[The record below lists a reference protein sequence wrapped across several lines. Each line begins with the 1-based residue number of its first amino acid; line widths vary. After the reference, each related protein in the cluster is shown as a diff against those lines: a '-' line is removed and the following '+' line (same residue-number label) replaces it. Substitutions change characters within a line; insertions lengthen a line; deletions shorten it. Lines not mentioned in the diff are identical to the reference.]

1 MDPNSDKDSH
11 QAGERVRSSW
21 AILKTKP
28 TNGIVFPG
36 EPRPFAQEISGKTY
50 KTHGSR
56 RHGLNRIFQYLMKN
70 SHSWV
75 EVGAMARVND
85 NAKVSYGSI
94 FVSNP
99 GNACYY
105 IEDLSIKVQGVVCMT
120 KVIIGMYAYPAR
132 QLSFKCHGAPDTKAS
147 IMVEWTSN
155 ATARDAKYSS
165 CLTQGSWPTCRRRL
179 WSSKAPH
186 TWSID

>member
-36 EPRPFAQEISGKTY
+36 EPRPFAQEISGKIVKDSWVMAT
-50 KTHGSR
+50 
-56 RHGLNRIFQYLMKN
+56 RIEQIVPIPDENL
-70 SHSWV
+70 HSWV
-75 EVGAMARVND
+75 EVRAMARVND
-85 NAKVSYGSI
+85 NAKVSFGSI

-99 GNACYY
+99 GNPCYY

-120 KVIIGMYAYPAR
+120 KVIIGMYA
-132 QLSFKCHGAPDTKAS
+132 FFE
-147 IMVEWTSN
+147 I
-155 ATARDAKYSS
+155 
-165 CLTQGSWPTCRRRL
+165 
-179 WSSKAPH
+179 
-186 TWSID
+186 